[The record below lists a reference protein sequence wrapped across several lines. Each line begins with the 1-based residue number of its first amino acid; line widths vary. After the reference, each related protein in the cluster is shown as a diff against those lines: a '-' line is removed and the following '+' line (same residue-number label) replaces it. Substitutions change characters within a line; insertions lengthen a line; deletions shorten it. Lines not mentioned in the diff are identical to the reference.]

1 MKLFDRILRRCWERW
16 YNGSALLKKVETQA
30 KIIAELEQRI
40 VQLEAQLEAN
50 SEGAK
55 RDNGT
60 KIIHDLLSDYAKLEA
75 QDSDFYIN
83 ADDVVQ
89 KEYINANTAIIKVA
103 STVDN
108 VLHIKICRT
117 PREINRIRK
126 KDMFGVVISRSQA
139 RAFSSQVLKLMKE
152 NFDVLRV
159 LYSEFTPTHCIRIAI
174 TDANDLN
181 PYVQIL
187 KIHKKK
193 LAETIQWKRTLQ

>member
-30 KIIAELEQRI
+30 KVITELEQRI
-40 VQLEAQLEAN
+40 VQLEAQLDAN
-50 SEGAK
+50 SDGAK
-55 RDNGT
+55 RNRGT
-60 KIIHDLLSDYAKLEA
+60 KITHDLLSDYAKLES
-75 QDSDFYIN
+75 QDSDFFIN
-83 ADDVVQ
+83 ADDVVH

-108 VLHIKICRT
+108 VLHIKICRA
-117 PREINRIRK
+117 PREIKRIEK
-126 KDMFGVVISRSQA
+126 KDMVGVAISRNQA
-139 RAFSSQVLKLMKE
+139 RAFSSLVLKLMKE
-152 NFDVLRV
+152 NFGVIRV

-174 TDANDLN
+174 PDANDLN
-181 PYVQIL
+181 PFVQIL